1 MPTPET
7 TQISAYISDST
18 SSELDAYVEAR
29 GLKKGY
35 VIEQALRHHLRA
47 LKELPAEVIVPPRVI
62 VSAET
67 AEHLLELMTKPRK
80 PTAAMRALFPKK

>member
-1 MPTPET
+1 MTLQS
-7 TQISAYISDST
+7 TQISAHISDST
-18 SSELDAYVEAR
+18 SSELENYVEAR

-47 LKELPAEVIVPPRVI
+47 LRDLPADVIVPPQVV

-67 AEHLLELMTKPRK
+67 AEHLVDRMLKPRA
-80 PTAAMRALFPKK
+80 PTPAMRALFEKK